1 MLFNKRNGEYNFR
14 RMEQCPNK
22 NIKDKL
28 LYFIMSIKNGR
39 KRIIP
44 PREFRVRRKNQAVD
58 WRENYFFDEIMDSK
72 DQTSK
77 ALNKNNSL
85 ETDYTKMPASIPD
98 QSLIK
103 GIHV

>member
-1 MLFNKRNGEYNFR
+1 MLFNKRNGEYKEGWNNAQTR
-14 RMEQCPNK
+14 ILRT
-22 NIKDKL
+22 KL

-44 PREFRVRRKNQAVD
+44 PRELRVRRKNQAVD
-58 WRENYFFDEIMDSK
+58 WRENYFFDEIIDSK

-77 ALNKNNSL
+77 TIYKNSSL
-85 ETDYTKMPASIPD
+85 ETDYTKMLATVPD